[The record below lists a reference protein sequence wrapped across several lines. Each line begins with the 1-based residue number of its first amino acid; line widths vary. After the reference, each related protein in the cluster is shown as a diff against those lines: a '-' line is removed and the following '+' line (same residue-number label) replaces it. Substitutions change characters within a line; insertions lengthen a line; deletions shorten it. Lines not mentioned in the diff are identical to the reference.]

1 MSIDAQN
8 SVSHAAT
15 ILAPL
20 FLKYG
25 IDANTQQP
33 LEFLLSKV
41 NESELYGL
49 FRLCNE
55 SEGTIKSTWHLR
67 SEAVFNRYTKI
78 VITLR
83 DNTEFNLNSNFLIES
98 LNQLP
103 QAIILF
109 YTSFTEANLDLTPVA
124 ELLKISPITLINSH
138 QSSFNK
144 TAEILN
150 NDFGFTTMMFLREF
164 EHLKHI
170 IEHEFGH
177 VLRDCTQ
184 ISAA

>member
-8 SVSHAAT
+8 SVSHVAT

-20 FLKYG
+20 FLKYD
-25 IDANTQQP
+25 IDVNTQQP

-49 FRLCNE
+49 LRLCSE
-55 SEGTIKSTWHLR
+55 SEDSIKSIWYLR
-67 SEAVFNRYTKI
+67 SEAVFNRYAKI

-83 DNTEFNLNSNFLIES
+83 DNTEFNLSSDFLIES

-109 YTSFTEANLDLTPVA
+109 YTSFTKANLDPSPVV
-124 ELLKISPITLINSH
+124 ELLKISPISLINTH
-138 QSSFNK
+138 QSDFKN

-150 NDFGFTTMMFLREF
+150 NDFGFTTMLFVREF
-164 EHLKHI
+164 EYVKQI
-170 IEHEFGH
+170 IEHEF
-177 VLRDCTQ
+177 VQILRDCKQ
-184 ISAA
+184 LSAA